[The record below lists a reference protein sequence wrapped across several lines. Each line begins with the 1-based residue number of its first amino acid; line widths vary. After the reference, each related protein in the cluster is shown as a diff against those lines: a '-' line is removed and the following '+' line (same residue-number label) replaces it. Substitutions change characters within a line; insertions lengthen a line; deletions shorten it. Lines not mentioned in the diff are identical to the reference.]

1 MKYSIICL
9 VFAGLM
15 TAGCTT
21 SYTCGQFPSSGCQPV
36 SNVYEKTNEGFHDYR
51 KTLFD
56 RKNTD
61 RSGRGEDEIL
71 IKVAQAHRTLDFAS
85 PGDPVMTKPVT
96 LRVLFNAWVD
106 KDKDLNAGGFYYVKL
121 RDAEWVLNK

>member
-1 MKYSIICL
+1 
-9 VFAGLM
+9 
-15 TAGCTT
+15 
-21 SYTCGQFPSSGCQPV
+21 
-36 SNVYEKTNEGFHDYR
+36 VYEKTNEGFHDYR